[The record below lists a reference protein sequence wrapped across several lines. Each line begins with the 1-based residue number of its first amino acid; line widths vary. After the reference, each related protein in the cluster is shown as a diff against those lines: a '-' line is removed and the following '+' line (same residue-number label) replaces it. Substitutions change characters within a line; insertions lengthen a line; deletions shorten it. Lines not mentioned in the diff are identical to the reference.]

1 MLLQMNSCSGFS
13 LKYHPLQP
21 SNSVK
26 TLRLPS
32 TQINGLVNRSQRK
45 KYSVKCS
52 SQSSFSLTNKVGN
65 REDIINRNHKP
76 LNKSTVALALQDG
89 YASKSE
95 EENTL
100 PASFVQV
107 LNKKFD
113 ALYRLTRPYT
123 WASIIV
129 GVLSVSML
137 AVQSP
142 TDLTATYFI
151 EVLKSMV
158 PAIMMNNFV
167 NAINQLSDVEID
179 KVNKPHLPLAS
190 GDFSIAEGIA
200 IAIGSPMMGVA
211 MGMMLRSPPLVI
223 CFIIWW
229 IVGAA
234 YSLDLPLLRWKGSPI
249 MAAVTI
255 IILNGLLLQFPY
267 FVHFQKYVLG
277 RPVVFP
283 KQLLFAAAIMPIFNA
298 AIAFSKDLPDV
309 EGDKEFGLRTL
320 PIILGRER
328 VFSIAVNML
337 LTAYGAGVVAGATSP
352 FLPCKIVAIIGHSAL
367 AALLWRKAQTVDLTD
382 PPSMQSFYM
391 FIFKLYY
398 AEFFLMHFVR

>member
-1 MLLQMNSCSGFS
+1 MVGPATVVVCGV
-13 LKYHPLQP
+13 H
-21 SNSVK
+21 SVK

-200 IAIGSPMMGVA
+200 IAIGSPMM
-211 MGMMLRSPPLVI
+211 
-223 CFIIWW
+223 
-229 IVGAA
+229 
-234 YSLDLPLLRWKGSPI
+234 
-249 MAAVTI
+249 
-255 IILNGLLLQFPY
+255 
-267 FVHFQKYVLG
+267 KYVLG

-352 FLPCKIVAIIGHSAL
+352 FLPCKNCRDNRPLCTCCPFVA
-367 AALLWRKAQTVDLTD
+367 
-382 PPSMQSFYM
+382 
-391 FIFKLYY
+391 
-398 AEFFLMHFVR
+398 

>member
-21 SNSVK
+21 S
-26 TLRLPS
+26 
-32 TQINGLVNRSQRK
+32 I
-45 KYSVKCS
+45 
-52 SQSSFSLTNKVGN
+52 
-65 REDIINRNHKP
+65 
-76 LNKSTVALALQDG
+76 ALALQDG

-337 LTAYGAGVVAGATSP
+337 LTAYGAG
-352 FLPCKIVAIIGHSAL
+352 HSAL

-391 FIFKLYY
+391 FIFKASGSTLLYY

>member
-179 KVNKPHLPLAS
+179 K
-190 GDFSIAEGIA
+190 
-200 IAIGSPMMGVA
+200 GVA

-234 YSLDLPLLRWKGSPI
+234 YSLDLPLLRWKGSPL

>member
-1 MLLQMNSCSGFS
+1 MFYLIIFFLFGH
-13 LKYHPLQP
+13 LD
-21 SNSVK
+21 SVK

-200 IAIGSPMMGVA
+200 IAIGSPMM
-211 MGMMLRSPPLVI
+211 
-223 CFIIWW
+223 
-229 IVGAA
+229 
-234 YSLDLPLLRWKGSPI
+234 
-249 MAAVTI
+249 
-255 IILNGLLLQFPY
+255 
-267 FVHFQKYVLG
+267 KYVLG

-352 FLPCKIVAIIGHSAL
+352 FLPCKNCRDNRPLCTCCPFVA
-367 AALLWRKAQTVDLTD
+367 
-382 PPSMQSFYM
+382 
-391 FIFKLYY
+391 
-398 AEFFLMHFVR
+398 

>member
-1 MLLQMNSCSGFS
+1 MNSCSGFS

-200 IAIGSPMMGVA
+200 IAIGSPMM
-211 MGMMLRSPPLVI
+211 
-223 CFIIWW
+223 
-229 IVGAA
+229 
-234 YSLDLPLLRWKGSPI
+234 
-249 MAAVTI
+249 
-255 IILNGLLLQFPY
+255 
-267 FVHFQKYVLG
+267 KYVLG

-352 FLPCKIVAIIGHSAL
+352 FLPCKNCRGHSAL

-391 FIFKLYY
+391 FIFKASGSTLVLQ
-398 AEFFLMHFVR
+398 F

>member
-1 MLLQMNSCSGFS
+1 
-13 LKYHPLQP
+13 
-21 SNSVK
+21 
-26 TLRLPS
+26 
-32 TQINGLVNRSQRK
+32 
-45 KYSVKCS
+45 
-52 SQSSFSLTNKVGN
+52 
-65 REDIINRNHKP
+65 
-76 LNKSTVALALQDG
+76 
-89 YASKSE
+89 
-95 EENTL
+95 
-100 PASFVQV
+100 
-107 LNKKFD
+107 
-113 ALYRLTRPYT
+113 
-123 WASIIV
+123 
-129 GVLSVSML
+129 
-137 AVQSP
+137 
-142 TDLTATYFI
+142 
-151 EVLKSMV
+151 
-158 PAIMMNNFV
+158 
-167 NAINQLSDVEID
+167 
-179 KVNKPHLPLAS
+179 
-190 GDFSIAEGIA
+190 
-200 IAIGSPMMGVA
+200 MMGVA

-234 YSLDLPLLRWKGSPI
+234 YSLDLPLLRWKGSPL

-391 FIFKLYY
+391 FIFKASGSTLVLQ
-398 AEFFLMHFVR
+398 F

>member
-1 MLLQMNSCSGFS
+1 MVGPATVVVCGV
-13 LKYHPLQP
+13 H
-21 SNSVK
+21 SVK

-200 IAIGSPMMGVA
+200 IAIGSPMM
-211 MGMMLRSPPLVI
+211 
-223 CFIIWW
+223 
-229 IVGAA
+229 
-234 YSLDLPLLRWKGSPI
+234 
-249 MAAVTI
+249 
-255 IILNGLLLQFPY
+255 
-267 FVHFQKYVLG
+267 KYVLG

-352 FLPCKIVAIIGHSAL
+352 FLPCKNCRGHSAL

-391 FIFKLYY
+391 FIFKASGSTLVLQ
-398 AEFFLMHFVR
+398 F

>member
-1 MLLQMNSCSGFS
+1 MVGPATVVVCGV
-13 LKYHPLQP
+13 H
-21 SNSVK
+21 SVK

-234 YSLDLPLLRWKGSPI
+234 YSLD
-249 MAAVTI
+249 
-255 IILNGLLLQFPY
+255 
-267 FVHFQKYVLG
+267 KYVLG

-352 FLPCKIVAIIGHSAL
+352 FLPCKNCRGHSAL

-391 FIFKLYY
+391 FIFKASGSTLVLQ
-398 AEFFLMHFVR
+398 F